1 MGIFSN
7 IGGYM
12 KKALLVLL
20 SALMLF
26 AFASC
31 DGRYIPTPK
40 NGYVEIKEGTTAA
53 DINEIINSKPFV
65 EGIWSENNVVIKMR
79 ISDEITVNRNFGF
92 HNVTFEAELPSDQTY
107 PPSDKETN
115 NSHGIEI
122 TSENGSKVTFDHVIF
137 RNYTHAI
144 TVSGQQNNVEILSST
159 FENCFK
165 GIFASGLGNLYI
177 SNTTMKDMGAGS
189 VPPAEGDESETAKMA
204 RSGSGID
211 INQTKQGGIISIT
224 NSNFTNCGKEGD
236 VDVTSGAIKIKLRNP
251 NNYPEG
257 PDDSNGSFVSVTIT
271 GNTFSQNRK
280 DVVIGTTDTSLA
292 AEVTKTTYPESL
304 AENTTIQD
312 CELED
317 NSGNGYVIENGKLI
331 AETGTTTT

>member
-1 MGIFSN
+1 
-7 IGGYM
+7 M

-40 NGYVEIKEGTTAA
+40 NGYVEIKEGTTVE
-53 DINEIINSKPFV
+53 DINKIIKDDFFT
-65 EGIWSENNVVIKMR
+65 EGIWSENNVVIKTGSNNR
-79 ISDEITVNRNFGF
+79 ITVNRNFGF
-92 HNVTFEAELPSDQTY
+92 QNVTFEAELPSGQTY

-144 TVSGQQNNVEILSST
+144 TVSGQKNNVEILSST

-165 GIFASGLGNLYI
+165 GIFASGLGNLYVI
-177 SNTTMKDMGAGS
+177 NTTMKGS
-189 VPPAEGDESETAKMA
+189 EMD
-204 RSGSGID
+204 SGINID
-211 INQTKQGGIISIT
+211 QTVEGGKISIT
-224 NSNFTNCGKEGD
+224 NSNFTNFYGN
-236 VDVTSGAIKIKLRNP
+236 TAGAIKISCDT
-251 NNYPEG
+251 G
-257 PDDSNGSFVSVTIT
+257 GSFKSVNIT
-271 GNTFSQNRK
+271 ENTFSQNRK
-280 DVVIGTTDTSLA
+280 DVVIGTDNDDVNIA
-292 AEVTKTTYPESL
+292 KTTYPETL

-331 AETGTTTT
+331 IPAGINT

>member
-1 MGIFSN
+1 MGIFPS

-12 KKALLVLL
+12 KKALLILL
-20 SALMLF
+20 STLMLF

-40 NGYVEIKEGTTAA
+40 NGYVEIKEGATAA

-65 EGIWSENNVVIKMR
+65 EGIWSKNNVVIKMR
-79 ISDEITVNRNFGF
+79 ISDEITINRNFGF
-92 HNVTFEAELPSDQTY
+92 LNVTFEAELPSGQTY
-107 PPSDKETN
+107 PSSDKETN

-165 GIFASGLGNLYI
+165 GIFASGLGNLYM
-177 SNTTMKDMGAGS
+177 SNTTMRNMGTGS
-189 VPPAEGDESETAKMA
+189 VPGDSSESDRMA

-224 NSNFTNCGKEGD
+224 NSNFTNCGEYGAID
-236 VDVTSGAIKIKLRNP
+236 PDLTSGAIKIKTRTAE
-251 NNYPEG
+251 YTEG
-257 PDDSNGSFVSVTIT
+257 AAGSFVSVTIT

-280 DVVIGTTDTSLA
+280 DVVIGTSNTTS
-292 AEVTKTTYPESL
+292 TYPTEL
-304 AENTTIQD
+304 AKNTTIQA
-312 CELED
+312 CELKD

-331 AETGTTTT
+331 IPAGINT

>member
-1 MGIFSN
+1 
-7 IGGYM
+7 M
-12 KKALLVLL
+12 KKTLLVLL

-26 AFASC
+26 AFTSC
-31 DGRYIPTPK
+31 EGSYTPIPK

-224 NSNFTNCGKEGD
+224 NSNFTNCGEYGATD
-236 VDVTSGAIKIKLRNP
+236 PDLTSGAIKIKTRTAEE
-251 NNYPEG
+251 YTEG
-257 PDDSNGSFVSVTIT
+257 AAGSFVSVTIT

-280 DVVIGTTDTSLA
+280 DVVLGTSD
-292 AEVTKTTYPESL
+292 KITTYPKDL
-304 AENTTIQD
+304 AANTTIQD

-317 NSGNGYVIENGKLI
+317 NSGNGYKIVDGKLN
-331 AETGTTTT
+331 ADAGTTTT

>member
-1 MGIFSN
+1 
-7 IGGYM
+7 M
-12 KKALLVLL
+12 KKALLILL
-20 SALMLF
+20 STLMLF

-40 NGYVEIKEGTTAA
+40 NGYVEIKEGATAA

-79 ISDEITVNRNFGF
+79 ISDEITINRNFGF
-92 HNVTFEAELPSDQTY
+92 LNVTFEAELPSGQTY

-165 GIFASGLGNLYI
+165 GIFASGLGNLYM
-177 SNTTMKDMGAGS
+177 SNTTMRNMGTGS
-189 VPPAEGDESETAKMA
+189 VPGDSSESDRMA

-224 NSNFTNCGKEGD
+224 NSNFTNCGEYGAID
-236 VDVTSGAIKIKLRNP
+236 PDLTSGAIKIKTRTAE
-251 NNYPEG
+251 YTEG
-257 PDDSNGSFVSVTIT
+257 AAGSFVSVTIT

-280 DVVIGTTDTSLA
+280 DVVIGTSNTTS
-292 AEVTKTTYPESL
+292 TYPTEL
-304 AENTTIQD
+304 AKNTTIQA

-317 NSGNGYVIENGKLI
+317 NSGNGYKIVDGKLN
-331 AETGTTTT
+331 ADAGTTTT

>member
-1 MGIFSN
+1 
-7 IGGYM
+7 M
-12 KKALLVLL
+12 KKALLILL
-20 SALMLF
+20 STLMLF

-40 NGYVEIKEGTTAA
+40 NGYVEIKEGATAA
-53 DINEIINSKPFV
+53 DINNLIDNPSIK
-65 EGIWSENNVVIKMR
+65 GIWSENNVVIKTDISER
-79 ISDEITVNRNFGF
+79 INVDRDFGF
-92 HNVTFEAELPSDQTY
+92 LNVTFEAELPSGQEY

-115 NSHGIEI
+115 KSHGIEI
-122 TSENGSKVTFDHVIF
+122 ISTNGATITFERVIF

-144 TVSGQQNNVEILSST
+144 TVGGELNNVEITSST

-177 SNTTMKDMGAGS
+177 SNTTMKNMGAGS

-236 VDVTSGAIKIKLRNP
+236 VDVTSGAIKIKSRNP

-304 AENTTIQD
+304 AENTTIQA

-331 AETGTTTT
+331 IPAGINT

>member
-1 MGIFSN
+1 
-7 IGGYM
+7 M
-12 KKALLVLL
+12 KKALLILL
-20 SALMLF
+20 STLMLF

-40 NGYVEIKEGTTAA
+40 NGYVEIKEGTTVEN
-53 DINEIINSKPFV
+53 INKIIEDLFT
-65 EGIWSENNVVIKMR
+65 EGIWSENNVVIKMG
-79 ISDEITVNRNFGF
+79 INDKITVNRNFGF
-92 HNVTFEAELPSDQTY
+92 QNVTFEAELPSGQTY

-137 RNYTHAI
+137 RNYTHAMTI
-144 TVSGQQNNVEILSST
+144 GGSQNNVEITGST
-159 FENCFK
+159 FVNCFK

-177 SNTTMKDMGAGS
+177 SNTTMKNMGAGS

-236 VDVTSGAIKIKLRNP
+236 VDVTSGAIKIKSRNP

-292 AEVTKTTYPESL
+292 AEITKTTYPESL

-331 AETGTTTT
+331 IPAGINT